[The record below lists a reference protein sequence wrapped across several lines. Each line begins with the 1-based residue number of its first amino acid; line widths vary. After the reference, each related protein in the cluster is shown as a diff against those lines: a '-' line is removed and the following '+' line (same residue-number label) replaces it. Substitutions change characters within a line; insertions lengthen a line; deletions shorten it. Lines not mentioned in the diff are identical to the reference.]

1 MVGMLCAMS
10 GYKVRAMTYYLYRN
24 TTQKSE
30 VIAQFPD
37 RESALELMEQL
48 ATREGN
54 PLVSGYSVRDQSL
67 AIYADFEI

>member
-1 MVGMLCAMS
+1 MF
-10 GYKVRAMTYYLYRN
+10 YLYRN

-48 ATREGN
+48 ATHETN
-54 PLVSGYSVRDQSL
+54 PRVAGYSVRDYAL
-67 AIYADFEI
+67 KVYADFEI

>member
-1 MVGMLCAMS
+1 
-10 GYKVRAMTYYLYRN
+10 MTYYLYRN

-30 VIAQFPD
+30 RIAQFSD
-37 RESALELMEQL
+37 KDSALEMMEQL

-54 PLVSGYSVRDQSL
+54 PHITGYSVRDYSL